1 MIVRRSL
8 GLALLLVVSSPAA
21 ARADWL
27 VMPFVAL
34 DFGGATSIVDLEQA
48 AGNAHLTYG
57 AAVGW
62 LGEGILG
69 WEADFAY
76 TPGFFE
82 TDEGRE
88 LVTSSHVVSLMGNLI
103 VATPLSWTNLSLR
116 PFLSGGFGAIQV
128 STHDGLNVFTVD
140 RTLYGFNAG
149 GGALGFISDRTG
161 LRWDLRYF
169 RNIKNDEAASG
180 VGFGTPS
187 LSYWRAS
194 MAVVLR
200 Y

>member
-1 MIVRRSL
+1 
-8 GLALLLVVSSPAA
+8 LALLVAVWPPVTAD
-21 ARADWL
+21 ADWL
-27 VMPFVAL
+27 VMPYIAL
-34 DFGGATSIVDLEQA
+34 DFGGSTSIVDLEQA

-57 AAVGW
+57 GAVGW
-62 LGEGILG
+62 LGEGVFG

-76 TPGFFE
+76 TPSFFE
-82 TDEGRE
+82 TDEGPE
-88 LVTSSHVVSLMGNLI
+88 LVTSSHVLSLMGNVI

-116 PFLSGGFGAIQV
+116 PFLSGGLGAIQA

-140 RTLYGFNAG
+140 RTLWGFNAG
-149 GGALGFISDRTG
+149 GGAMGFISERTG

-169 RNIKNDEAASG
+169 RNIKSDEGASG

>member
-1 MIVRRSL
+1 MA
-8 GLALLLVVSSPAA
+8 ALVAVWPPPD

-27 VMPFVAL
+27 VMPFIAL
-34 DFGGATSIVDLEQA
+34 DFAGNTSIVDLEQA

-62 LGEGILG
+62 LGTGIFG

-82 TDEGRE
+82 ADEGPE
-88 LVTSSHVVSLMGNLI
+88 LVTSSHVISLMGNLV

-116 PFLSGGFGAIQV
+116 PFLSGGFGAIQA

-149 GGALGFISDRTG
+149 GGAMGFISERTG

-169 RNIKNDEAASG
+169 RNIKSDEEASG

>member
-1 MIVRRSL
+1 MPVTRCL
-8 GLALLLVVSSPAA
+8 VLAALLAVSAPSSAG
-21 ARADWL
+21 ADWL
-27 VMPFVAL
+27 VMPFIAL
-34 DFGGATSIVDLEQA
+34 DFAGTTSIVDLEQA

-57 AAVGW
+57 GAVGW
-62 LGEGILG
+62 LGAGVFG

-82 TDEGRE
+82 TDEGPE
-88 LVTSSHVVSLMGNLI
+88 LVTSSHVLSLMGNLV
-103 VATPLSWTNLSLR
+103 VAAPLSWTNLSLR
-116 PFLSGGFGAIQV
+116 PYATGGFGAIQA

-140 RTLYGFNAG
+140 RTLWGFNAG
-149 GGALGFISDRTG
+149 GGAMGFISDRTG
-161 LRWDLRYF
+161 LKWDLRYF
-169 RNIKNDEAASG
+169 RNIKSDEGASG

-187 LSYWRAS
+187 LSFWRLS